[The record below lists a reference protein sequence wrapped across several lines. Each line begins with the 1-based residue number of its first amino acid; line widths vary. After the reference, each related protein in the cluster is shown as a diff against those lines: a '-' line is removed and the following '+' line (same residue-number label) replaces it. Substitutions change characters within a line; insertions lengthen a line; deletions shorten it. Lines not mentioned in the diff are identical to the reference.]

1 MPADLASPPSSASG
15 ALRSTGAR
23 TRVVLAWL
31 LPSGLLAV
39 ALLWLLPFASRSAA
53 APPLVDQAPGSWA
66 VLGILLVWAVS
77 LAAFATYGERR
88 RRPATRAWTAVQVVL
103 LLAVL
108 TWALP
113 PLLLAAPPPV
123 ALTVSWTAHF
133 VLPTA
138 AMILSAVQ
146 AVLLFFSA

>member
-1 MPADLASPPSSASG
+1 M
-15 ALRSTGAR
+15 
-23 TRVVLAWL
+23 VLAWL

-53 APPLVDQAPGSWA
+53 ASPLVDLAPGNWV

-77 LAAFATYGERR
+77 LAGLATYGERNG
-88 RRPATRAWTAVQVVL
+88 RPATRVWTAVQVVL

-108 TWALP
+108 AWALP
-113 PLLLAAPPPV
+113 PLLLGAPASV
-123 ALTVSWTAHF
+123 QLAVSWTAHF
-133 VLPTA
+133 VLPTVA
-138 AMILSAVQ
+138 IILSALQ